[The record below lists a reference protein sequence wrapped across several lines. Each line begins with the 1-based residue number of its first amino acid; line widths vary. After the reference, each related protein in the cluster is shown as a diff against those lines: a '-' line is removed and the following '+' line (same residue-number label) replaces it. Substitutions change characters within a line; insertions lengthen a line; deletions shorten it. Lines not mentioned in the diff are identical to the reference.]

1 LGGNFLQEAA
11 IRFASNGWAPLH
23 KKNYSIKGVDS
34 HFLHYRNTVR
44 RVEYQGGARERR
56 VENFCRKLQIL
67 DLPARGGH
75 FCIKN
80 CSLKDGHSRLS
91 KIQIRKRKYQER
103 QEC

>member
-44 RVEYQGGARERR
+44 RVEYQGGAKEKGGKFLQ
-56 VENFCRKLQIL
+56 EAANFGFASQGWALLHKKL
-67 DLPARGGH
+67 
-75 FCIKN
+75 
-80 CSLKDGHSRLS
+80 
-91 KIQIRKRKYQER
+91 
-103 QEC
+103 